1 MRRHYLQVFEQHG
14 VCLSVPGNGISDIS
28 GSLFLLIWPKVE
40 VLMAGNKGRTGA
52 TQRGSSSGGGSRA
65 ATPLGQVLGK
75 AGLTLAA
82 LRAAYFKSL
91 GDPLAN

>member
-28 GSLFLLIWPKVE
+28 GSLFLLIWLKVE

-52 TQRGSSSGGGSRA
+52 MQRGSSGGSRA